1 MIRLRTLGT
10 LDLRDAEGVE
20 LRSILA
26 QPKRL
31 ALLVY
36 LAVCTPH
43 GFHRRDR
50 LLALFWPESETER
63 ARATLNR
70 AIYFLRRELGDGI
83 LVSRGDEEIG
93 LNAERFWCDAAAFD
107 DAYDQGD
114 AVQCMELYRG
124 DLLGGFFAEASGF
137 EAWLEGERGRLRGY
151 ASEAAWAL
159 SSDEEVRGN
168 VLEAARWARQGA
180 ELAPFREVGIR
191 RLLELLDRAGDRS
204 GAALAYQEFAQR
216 LAAELE
222 VAPSPET
229 RAVVDAI
236 RSRDQANGGAVPNGD
251 VVDPHRAH
259 ETSSSA
265 GPLPPNVERR
275 PRRRRLALAGG
286 AVSIGVLLLAFGLTM
301 AARDLDAPKV
311 YVEHLS
317 NRTGDRAND
326 VLGGMA
332 DDRVAQTLS
341 AAGLAVAL
349 PNERDPGRS
358 ARQRA
363 RATTIV
369 SGEYYREAG
378 RIRVQAWISDRR
390 RSGPAWAVGPISA
403 PLDSVASVIEEVSS
417 RLTGGVAAM
426 MNDHFASWFPIATA
440 PPTLAAFQAFAEAVD
455 LQSRGFDED
464 AIPHLRRA
472 VALDTTFTWA
482 QMQLALA
489 HLNLFDSAVGDSI
502 AQEMNRKRDRLMPLQ
517 RHWLDWMMALKAEDR
532 SAGYRA
538 IRAAADLAPERFLFN
553 SAQWAYH
560 LNRPREAIDRLTRLG
575 PDSPH
580 SGGAGA
586 YWELMARSYHALG
599 NGRRELAAAREAR
612 RRHVEPMRALTLQVI
627 ALAHLGRT
635 REVRA
640 LLDTAFILAR
650 ERDPAPMQVMVGIV
664 RPATPAQLM
673 VAAARELRAHGHEQ
687 VALEALGRALTW
699 LRTQPASG
707 VINEARQFEI
717 AEALYLSRDWSEAR
731 AAFSALAARDTANFI
746 YRGFLGVIA
755 ARTGDQAT
763 ARAVD
768 VQFEEMR
775 ATLERPHSEA
785 GYWQSKIAAILG
797 DEKRAMAML
806 WDTFGGQGAHG
817 AHFDFDYENISRSTD
832 FRTFIQPKG

>member
-31 ALLVY
+31 ALLVC
-36 LAVCTPH
+36 LAVGTPH

-70 AIYFLRRELGDGI
+70 AIYFLRRELGEGV
-83 LVSRGDEEIG
+83 LLSRGDEEIG
-93 LNAERFWCDAAAFD
+93 VNPERFWCDAAAFD
-107 DAYDQGD
+107 DAYDRGD
-114 AVQCMELYRG
+114 AVQCLELYRG
-124 DLLGGFFAEASGF
+124 DLLSGFFAEASGF
-137 EAWLEGERGRLRGY
+137 EAWLEGERARLRGY

-159 SSDEEVRGN
+159 SSDEEARGN
-168 VLEAARWARQGA
+168 VVQAARWAKQGA

-204 GAALAYQEFAQR
+204 GAALAYQDFAQR

-229 RAVVDAI
+229 KALVDAI
-236 RSRDQANGGAVPNGD
+236 RSRDHANGGAVPNGD
-251 VVDPHRAH
+251 GGDPKREH
-259 ETSSSA
+259 ESNSSA
-265 GPLPPNVERR
+265 QLPNVEQR
-275 PRRRRLALAGG
+275 PRRRHLALVGG
-286 AVSIGVLLLAFGLTM
+286 AASIGVLVVAFGLTM
-301 AARDLDAPKV
+301 AARDVDAPKV
-311 YVEHLS
+311 YVEHFA

-332 DDRVAQTLS
+332 DDRVAQALS
-341 AAGLAVAL
+341 SAGLVVAL
-349 PNERDPGRS
+349 PNEGEPSRS
-358 ARQRA
+358 AKQRA
-363 RATTIV
+363 RAMTIV
-369 SGEYYREAG
+369 SGEYYHDGG

-390 RSGPAWAVGPISA
+390 RNGPAWTVGPFSA

-417 RLTGGVAAM
+417 RVTGGVAAM
-426 MNDHFASWFPIATA
+426 MDEHFSSWFPMATA
-440 PPTLAAFQAFAEAVD
+440 PPTFSAFQAFAEAVD
-455 LQSRGFDED
+455 LQSRGFDAD

-489 HLNLFDSAVGDSI
+489 HLTLFESAIGDSI
-502 AQEMNRKRDRLMPLQ
+502 AREMNLKRDRLTVLQ
-517 RHWLDWMMALKAEDR
+517 RHWLDWMRALKEEDR

-538 IRAAADLAPERFLFN
+538 ISAAAELAPERFLFN

-586 YWELMARSYHALG
+586 YWELMTRSYHALG

-612 RRHVEPMRALTLQVI
+612 RRHVEPMRALTLELI

-673 VAAARELRAHGHEQ
+673 VAAARELRAHGHEH

-717 AEALYLSRDWSEAR
+717 AQALYLSRDWPGAR
-731 AAFSALAARDTANFI
+731 AAFSALAGRDSGNFI

-755 ARTGDQAT
+755 ARTGEQAT
-763 ARAVD
+763 ARAID
-768 VQFEEMR
+768 AQFEELR
-775 ATLERPHSEA
+775 ATLRRPHSEA

-797 DEKRAMAML
+797 DERRAMAML
-806 WDTFGGQGAHG
+806 WDFAGGQGSHG
-817 AHFDFDYENISRSTD
+817 AHFDFDYENISRSKD
-832 FRTFIQPKG
+832 FLTFIQPKG